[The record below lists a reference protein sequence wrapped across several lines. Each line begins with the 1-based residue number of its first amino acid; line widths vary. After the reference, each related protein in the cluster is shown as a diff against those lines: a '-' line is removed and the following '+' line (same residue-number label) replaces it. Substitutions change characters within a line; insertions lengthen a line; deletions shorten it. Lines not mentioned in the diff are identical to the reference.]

1 MTLINIDCCNG
12 SDSNSCLKNDQTQSS
27 GKMKLIIEII
37 LILCLITGLGIY
49 FGIYYNND
57 FENPGIFYLSRK

>member
-49 FGIYYNND
+49 FGI
-57 FENPGIFYLSRK
+57 